1 MPLKKRRS
9 YKQALMEGSFICG
22 SSASRHYSSQFKM
35 QSLNDQRISLRDQ
48 QIARNSFDKLPF
60 ASLSS
65 HETEKEVKT
74 DYAGSSL
81 SEMPFFN
88 IQNNDDLPKSNAALS
103 DFNVI
108 SDNDGDYGIV
118 HNEEENGRSD
128 KNCSIM

>member
-1 MPLKKRRS
+1 MPLKKRIT
-9 YKQALMEGSFICG
+9 YKKALLEGSFICEG
-22 SSASRHYSSQFKM
+22 SASRHYSSQLRM
-35 QSLNDQRISLRDQ
+35 RSLNEQRASLRDQ
-48 QIARNSFDKLPF
+48 QIARNSFNKLPF

-88 IQNNDDLPKSNAALS
+88 IQNKDDLPKSNAALS

-108 SDNDGDYGIV
+108 SDKDGEYGIV

-128 KNCSIM
+128 TNCNIM